1 MNHSEVIDTANKLT
15 SENICQLINIF
26 CDRFD
31 VFVGTMDDI
40 CITSPVSNVF
50 MNGTTIQINLETSE
64 LEDMREDVCVH
75 TACLTLFG
83 DEKNQ

>member
-15 SENICQLINIF
+15 NENICQLINIF

-40 CITSPVSNVF
+40 CITSPVSNAF
-50 MNGTTIQINLETSE
+50 MSGATIQINLETSE
-64 LEDMREDVCVH
+64 LKDMREDDWIH
-75 TACLTLFG
+75 DACLTLFG